1 MELLPLGNRFNNEK
15 RLRYLV
21 CCFVFCEH
29 LLCTVFQHLKLK
41 INQPYQP
48 FPNLQSKYTKGTLFL
63 SLSPLNTEQLETSRY
78 LTRYVVSSL
87 FACKYVSSSVFC
99 GLSCHCITSQILLHF
114 HFEKHQSC
122 FAFRFL
128 INC

>member
-15 RLRYLV
+15 RPRYLV

-63 SLSPLNTEQLETSRY
+63 SLSPLNTEQFENSKYVTQ
-78 LTRYVVSSL
+78 YVVSSL
-87 FACKYVSSSVFC
+87 FAPQYVSSFFYI
-99 GLSCHCITSQILLHF
+99 GLSCNCISDTDFVVFSPGKGSLAL
-114 HFEKHQSC
+114 C
-122 FAFRFL
+122 F
-128 INC
+128 

>member
-15 RLRYLV
+15 RPRYLV

-99 GLSCHCITSQILLHF
+99 GLSCHCITVTDLVAFSLRKASVVL
-114 HFEKHQSC
+114 C
-122 FAFRFL
+122 F
-128 INC
+128 